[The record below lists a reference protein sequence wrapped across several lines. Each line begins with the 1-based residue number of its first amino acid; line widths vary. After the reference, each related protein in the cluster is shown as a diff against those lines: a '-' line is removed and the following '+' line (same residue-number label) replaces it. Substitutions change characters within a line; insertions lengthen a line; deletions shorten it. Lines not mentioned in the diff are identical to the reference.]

1 MRARIIGLVARKEI
15 LSTLRDTR
23 AIISNLLIPLLLVPA
38 MMVGLPLLLGGLFER
53 EATTVTP
60 MGVEGLANLPSELTT
75 ALEAQ
80 NVELEPVDDAG
91 ETVRNGDHDVAIAV
105 PSDFAAAVASGGHAD
120 LTVFSKVG
128 NMKSEL
134 NASKV
139 AQAVNAYTQQV
150 LAERLG
156 AAGLDA
162 TILQPVKV
170 TTVDASSAAER
181 SSGQLSWL
189 IPFFIAIWTLTGGQ
203 MTAIDATAGEKERGT
218 LEVLLVAPV
227 RRSEVVVGKFLATLT
242 FGLSAAFMA
251 IVGLLVGGLVM
262 TSIFLPRLGEG
273 ANEIVAV
280 MGGGLSVGLPEVL
293 ILLVTAVLLAGLV
306 SALLIGVALFARSF
320 KEAQSYIA
328 PLSFLFILPAV
339 GLQFK
344 DLIGVGEGAY
354 FVPVLNALLLMDDVV
369 TGGASGTEI
378 LITWASMLVLVVL
391 LLLFALRNFNREE
404 VIFRT

>member
-1 MRARIIGLVARKEI
+1 MRAKIIGLVARKEI

-53 EATTVTP
+53 EATTLTP
-60 MGVEGLANLPSELTT
+60 LGVEGAANLPGELEA

-80 NVELEPVDDAG
+80 NVELIPVDDAAK
-91 ETVRNGDHDVAIAV
+91 TVRDGEYDVAIVV
-105 PSDFAAAVASGGHAD
+105 PEGFFSSVASGGSAE
-120 LTVFSKVG
+120 LTVVSKVG

-139 AQAVNAYTQQV
+139 SQAVSAYTQQV
-150 LAERLG
+150 LATRLG
-156 AAGLDA
+156 DAGLDPSV
-162 TILQPVKV
+162 LQPVTV
-170 TTVDASSAAER
+170 SVVDASSAAER

-227 RRSEVVVGKFLATLT
+227 RRSEVVVGKFLATVT

-251 IVGLLVGGLVM
+251 IVGLLLGGLVM
-262 TSIFLPRLGEG
+262 NAIFLPRLGDD

-280 MGGGLSVGLPEVL
+280 MGGGLSIGLPQVL

-306 SALLIGVALFARSF
+306 SALLIGVAMFARSF

-354 FVPVLNALLLMDDVV
+354 YVPVLNALLLMDDVV
-369 TGGASGTEI
+369 TGGASNVEI
-378 LITWASMLVLVVL
+378 AITWASMLVVVVV
-391 LLLFALRNFNREE
+391 LLLFALRNFRREE
-404 VIFRT
+404 VIFRS

>member
-15 LSTLRDTR
+15 ISTLRDTR

-53 EATTVTP
+53 ETTTVTP
-60 MGVEGLANLPSELTT
+60 VGVEGLANLPGELRT

-80 NVELEPVDDAG
+80 NVELVPVDDAE
-91 ETVRNGDHDVAIAV
+91 ETVRTGDHDVAVIV
-105 PSDFAAAVASGGHAD
+105 PGDFGATVASGGHAD
-120 LTVFSKVG
+120 LTVVSKVG

-139 AQAVNAYTQQV
+139 SQAVSAYTQTV
-150 LAERLG
+150 LVTRLS

-162 TILQPVKV
+162 SVLQPVKV

-218 LEVLLVAPV
+218 MEVLLVAPV
-227 RRSEVVVGKFLATLT
+227 RRSEVVVGKFLATMT
-242 FGLSAAFMA
+242 FGLSAASMA

-262 TSIFLPRLGEG
+262 NSLFLPGLGED

-280 MGGGLSVGLPEVL
+280 MGGGLSIGLPEVL

-354 FVPVLNALLLMDDVV
+354 YIPVLNALLLMDDVV
-369 TGGASGTEI
+369 TAGASNAEI
-378 LITWASMLVLVVL
+378 LITWASMLVVVVV
-391 LLLFALRNFNREE
+391 LLLFALRNFQREE
-404 VIFRT
+404 VIFRS